1 MENYGKKIKDVIRS
15 INNNSHDYD
24 ENYVEMKVKSDENL
38 TLKKDTRIA

>member
-24 ENYVEMKVKSDENL
+24 EKYVEVKFKSEENL
-38 TLKKDTRIA
+38 TLKKGTRIA